1 MNQTQLQQRIRSLPK
16 EIQILIDEYNV
27 EHRPKFYKILSIFK
41 KDTPYCYECVVCEIK
56 KIGFVLYSHSVSD
69 FVCSKKCLENI

>member
-1 MNQTQLQQRIRSLPK
+1 MNQIQLQQRIRSLPK
-16 EIQILIDEYNV
+16 ELQILIDEYNV
-27 EHRPKFYKILSIFK
+27 EHRPKLYKILSLFK
-41 KDTPYCYECVVCEIK
+41 KYKPYRYECVVCEMT